1 MKKLTML
8 AALLAMML
16 TAATPLVLAQQV
28 PEPPLAPAQ
37 QPGPAP
43 PPGPTPAPS
52 GFVVGCQI
60 LFNDPNAMCDV
71 DEDGSITLPDGT
83 KAPVVVEPDG
93 TAYIVNDD
101 DTVTVIGQGPS
112 VMPDEEP
119 PGGGQYDNAPGGG
132 PQGPP
137 PPPPGTP

>member
-8 AALLAMML
+8 AALLAILL

-28 PEPPLAPAQ
+28 PEPPPAPAQ
-37 QPGPAP
+37 QPAPAP

-93 TAYIVNDD
+93 TAYIVNDE
-101 DTVTVIGQGPS
+101 TVTVIGQGPS